1 MIKKIYGR
9 AFTVLSRKP
18 WKLWGLSLLSVLLI
32 CLANVLFGIIPGVGI
47 AIGLLFEVALVMIFL
62 RGYLGE
68 ELHTIQL
75 FDCFKDWKTIKRVL
89 CGMGYM
95 YMWVFL
101 WALIPVVGIVFA
113 IIRSYE
119 YRLTPYILMMEPEVP
134 TLEAYK
140 VSKQRTEGF
149 KAKMFWAD
157 LLWILIVWAAFL
169 ILVLLAQ
176 IRYIGFIFG
185 IVAFLLY
192 VAFCAFGVLFAGL
205 IESAFYVEIQRAS
218 GDGPQFDD
226 SMNDPPE
233 RVKAIPA
240 TPAPPVEEF
249 KFCPQCGSKNNKE
262 SKFCTNC
269 GYKFEAFSAE
279 EPAAEEAPATE
290 DEPEA
295 TAAEAESEAIDS
307 SEA

>member
-1 MIKKIYGR
+1 MIMIGGHNMIKKIYGR

-18 WKLWGLSLLSVLLI
+18 WKLWGLSLLSVLLV
-32 CLANVLFGIIPGVGI
+32 CLANVLFGIVPGVGI

-68 ELHTIQL
+68 ELHTVQL

-113 IIRSYE
+113 IIRAYE

-205 IESAFYVEIQRAS
+205 IESAFYVEIQRTS
-218 GDGPQFDD
+218 SEGPQFDD

-233 RVKAIPA
+233 KVKAVPA
-240 TPAPPVEEF
+240 TPAASSGEF

-269 GYKFEAFSAE
+269 GYKFEAYPSG
-279 EPAAEEAPATE
+279 EPAVVEEAPA
-290 DEPEA
+290 
-295 TAAEAESEAIDS
+295 AEAETETTDAPEA
-307 SEA
+307 